1 MSGATKRSICTGW
14 RYFYIVTA
22 VISIMGCS
30 SEKLATDS
38 EDGVMMGFHCE
49 AEPRC
54 LCLNMR
60 SPNAIIVCED
70 KVFIRRRIGAGVPVY
85 YEIECMGE
93 TEIDPY
99 HYLQMIL
106 YANFSAPS
114 IMYTDRVRLDVSNCS
129 APSRSQ
135 SVLFGALSAGSI
147 GGWRDLPLEILTI
160 NCQQSKNVH
169 LSKQHLSG
177 LKELKK
183 LILICPK
190 LAKLDEDLL
199 SGTSKRLENLQIID
213 TQVRDLPERFFADME
228 AIKLLYLRQ
237 NKLKS
242 LGRSFLSSMRSLE
255 MIDLGENEIKSLD
268 DDVFLKTE
276 KLSSVQL
283 SENLLTTLPTSL
295 CSLRK
300 LKFLLAEYNRIT
312 FIPQECLCNMPH
324 LSHVSLNGNKL
335 VSLGLTPEEIAPTYK
350 KVLSSDEK
358 FLNSSSIQEK
368 PANLNNAWI
377 GTSLIKDLFLDNNL
391 LSSLPDGVF
400 YGMHGLQFLNI
411 SSNRITFLPQDI
423 FSRNENLMELLA
435 SNNLFTNIPAT
446 LLRNNTR
453 LRKLDLS
460 HNFIE
465 TLDLDFFAT
474 STSLCYIHINDNR
487 IHHLPDEIFKPFE
500 GKWMGCNEFVL
511 DMSRNRLEDVPELS
525 LPLLTNLSLSE
536 NNLTWI
542 KHDMLWQAQ
551 PLKEINISHNLIH
564 TIDDR
569 LELGEYYVLFEKY
582 LLNLEVVD
590 LSSNLLTVL
599 PSITFV
605 AKTLKHLN
613 VSNNY
618 ITEFAFRPEIKG
630 RDANH
635 LPLEAFDMS
644 GNRLKSV
651 EFFDHWLWHSGKT
664 KYVDLSHNRI
674 DLEGC
679 SEHMHSTRFVWGCLS
694 SLCWLPTLEVVIL
707 SHNQITYIPME
718 FQHYLPNL
726 RYVDLSHNK
735 IKRLWHGDLLF
746 TRARDTMDLELFWT
760 RYYGPIDPEP
770 YLHRYPG
777 SKNLTIDLRH
787 NSIASLQ
794 LPDDKIEVV
803 IPGCDIDSKFS
814 RVKLLLGHN
823 PFVCDC
829 EVFKLLRY
837 TSKEMRPTSAL
848 ERLNG
853 HRLVVPAVIDIQDLH
868 CSKPDSVK
876 GKAVA
881 EVDTW
886 AYHWL
891 PMMGLCWNDT
901 GVEPPSGHTATNTTE
916 IEAAVDPPT

>member
-1 MSGATKRSICTGW
+1 
-14 RYFYIVTA
+14 
-22 VISIMGCS
+22 MGCS
-30 SEKLATDS
+30 SEKLETDS
-38 EDGVMMGFHCE
+38 EDGVMMGFHCK
-49 AEPRC
+49 AEPKC
-54 LCLNMR
+54 LCFEMR
-60 SPNAIIVCED
+60 SPDSFIVCED
-70 KVFIRRRIGAGVPVY
+70 KVFLSRWTGAGVPVY
-85 YEIECMGE
+85 YKMECMGE
-93 TEIDPY
+93 IEIDPY
-99 HYLQMIL
+99 HYLPVIL
-106 YANFSAPS
+106 HANISAPYF
-114 IMYTDRVRLDVSNCS
+114 MYTDSARLDVSNCS

-135 SVLFGALSAGSI
+135 SVLFGALSTGSI
-147 GGWRDLPLEILTI
+147 GGWKDLPLESFTI

-177 LKELKK
+177 LKQLKR

-228 AIKLLYLRQ
+228 AMKSLYLRQ

-255 MIDLGENEIKSLD
+255 VIDLSKNEIKSLD

-276 KLSSVQL
+276 KLSHVQL

-300 LKFLLAEYNRIT
+300 LEFLLAGYNRIT

-324 LSHVSLNGNKL
+324 LSLVSLNGNKL
-335 VSLGLTPEEIAPTYK
+335 VTLGLTPEGMAPTYK

-358 FLNSSSIQEK
+358 FPNLSSIQEK

-377 GTSLIKDLFLDNNL
+377 GSSLIKDLFLDNNL
-391 LSSLPDGVF
+391 LSSLPDDAF
-400 YGMHGLQFLNI
+400 YGMDGLQFLNI
-411 SSNRITFLPQDI
+411 SSNRITYLPQDI
-423 FSRNENLMELLA
+423 FSRNENLIELLA
-435 SNNLFTNIPAT
+435 SNNLFANVPAA

-453 LRKLDLS
+453 LDKLDLS

-465 TLDLDFFAT
+465 TLDLDFFSA
-474 STSLCYIHINDNR
+474 STSLCYIYINDNR
-487 IHHLPDEIFKPFE
+487 IRHLPDEIFKPFQE
-500 GKWMGCNEFVL
+500 KRWGCNKFVL
-511 DMSRNRLEDVPELS
+511 DMSRNLLEDVPELS
-525 LPLLTNLSLSE
+525 LPLLTNLRLSE

-542 KHDMLWQAQ
+542 KYDILWQAGN
-551 PLKEINISHNLIH
+551 LKEVNISHNLIN
-564 TIDDR
+564 TIDGR
-569 LELGEYYVLFEKY
+569 LELDEYYVLFENY
-582 LLNLEVVD
+582 LLNLEVID
-590 LSSNLLTVL
+590 LSSNRLTML
-599 PSITFV
+599 PSIAFF

-618 ITEFAFRPEIKG
+618 ITEFAFKPERREREVKY
-630 RDANH
+630 
-635 LPLEAFDMS
+635 LPFETFDMS

-651 EFFDHWLWHSGKT
+651 KFFGDRLWHFEKT
-664 KYVDLSHNRI
+664 KYVDLSRNRI
-674 DLEGC
+674 ELDGC
-679 SEHMHSTRFVWGCLS
+679 YEHVHSTRLVWGCLT
-694 SLCWLPTLEVVIL
+694 SLCRLSALEVIIL
-707 SHNQITYIPME
+707 SHNQIASIPTE

-735 IKRLWHGDLLF
+735 IKRLWLGDLLF
-746 TRARDTMDLELFWT
+746 TRARENMDLALFRST
-760 RYYGPIDPEP
+760 LLDLDLNPI
-770 YLHRYPG
+770 LNRYPG

-787 NSIASLQ
+787 NSISSLQ

-803 IPGCDIDSKFS
+803 IPGCDIGSHFS

-837 TSKEMRPTSAL
+837 ASLEMRPTSAL

-853 HRLVVPAVIDIQDLH
+853 HKLVVPAVIDIQDLH
-868 CSKPDSVK
+868 CSKPDSVN

-881 EVDTW
+881 EVDSW

-891 PMMGLCWNDT
+891 PMIGLCGYDT
-901 GVEPPSGHTATNTTE
+901 GVEPLSGHTATNTTE
-916 IEAAVDPPT
+916 MEAVVDPPT